1 MDRARLTPVDVVF
14 FGVVIFILGH
24 LAGPVYQ
31 ILSENSADLGTGT
44 AYMFYMIFPAMI
56 LTVLSLVYL
65 TAVSGG
71 AS

>member
-31 ILSENSADLGTGT
+31 ILAENSADLGTGT
-44 AYMFYMIFPAMI
+44 TYLFQMIFPAMI
-56 LTVLSLVYL
+56 LTVLSLVFL

>member
-31 ILSENSADLGTGT
+31 ILGEHSTDLGTAET
-44 AYMFYMIFPAMI
+44 YLFSMIFPAMI
-56 LTVLSLVYL
+56 LTVLSMIYL